1 MFKLFAT
8 AAAVPAALLAS
19 QPALAAISVTSPSF
33 TYSQDFD
40 SLPSATA
47 TNAWAN
53 DSSLLGWSLFNSTGA
68 AITSVVAA
76 SGSANAGSFYSYGD
90 ALGNTERALG
100 GLASGGTYF
109 GSPASGAVAGYI
121 TVALV
126 NNSGVALNGFSLN
139 FNGEQWRNGGNATAQ
154 TMALQYG
161 LGASF
166 AAVSSWTAA
175 GAGFNWTSPVATTT
189 AGTVDG
195 NTAGRVAGVGGSVST
210 AWPLGETLWLRWVEN
225 NDVGNDHGL
234 AIDDLRFSV
243 SAVPEPQSWAL
254 CLAGVVAVAALARRG
269 RA

>member
-1 MFKLFAT
+1 MFKFITT
-8 AAAVPAALLAS
+8 AAALPAALLAA
-19 QPALAAISVTSPSF
+19 QPVLAAISVTSPGF
-33 TYSQDFD
+33 VYTENFD
-40 SLPSATA
+40 SLPSASA

-53 DSSLLGWSLFNSTGA
+53 DSTLAGWSLFNSTGA

-90 ALGNTERALG
+90 ALGNSERALG
-100 GLASGGTYF
+100 GLASGGAYF

-121 TVALV
+121 AVALV

-166 AAVSSWTAA
+166 AAVGSWTAA

-195 NTAGRVAGVGGSVST
+195 NTTGRVAGVGGTVSA
-210 AWPLGETLWLRWVEN
+210 AWPVGETLWLRWVEN

-234 AIDDLRFSV
+234 AIDDLSLRV
-243 SAVPEPQSWAL
+243 SAVPEAQSWAL
-254 CLAGVVAVAALARRG
+254 WLGGLAAVGALARRRRG
-269 RA
+269 